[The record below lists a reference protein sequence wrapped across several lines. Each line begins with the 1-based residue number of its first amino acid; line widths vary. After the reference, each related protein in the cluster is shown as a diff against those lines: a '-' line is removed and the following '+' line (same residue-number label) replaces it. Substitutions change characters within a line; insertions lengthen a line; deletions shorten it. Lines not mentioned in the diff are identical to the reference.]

1 MHTGTVKYAH
11 LLSPIT
17 IGDLTLRNRAV
28 MGSMHTGLE
37 DFFWDIPK
45 LAAYYAERAKG
56 GVGLIV
62 TGGYAPNK
70 RGWLKPFASEM
81 SNRLHAERH
90 KQVTSAV
97 HEHGGAI
104 ALQVLHA
111 GRYSYTPFS
120 VSASAIKAPINPFR
134 PSALST
140 RGVDRTVS
148 DFARAARLAQRAG
161 YDAVEIM
168 GSEGYL
174 VNQFLAARTNR
185 RTDAW
190 GGTAE
195 KRMRFPVEI
204 VRRTREAVGDG
215 FPVIYRLSLL
225 DLVEGGQTWD
235 EVVELAHR
243 IEDAGATVI
252 NTGIGW
258 HEARVPTIITQV
270 PRGAWTWTTERL
282 KAEVSVPVCASNRIN
297 TPQLADRLI
306 ADGTADLVSMARP
319 LLADP
324 DFVNKAAA
332 EREDE
337 IITCIAC
344 NQACLDH
351 VFKNQKAS
359 CMLNPRAGRETE
371 IVLVPTLRKRQVAVV
386 GGGPAGLAAAAAYAE
401 RGDAVTLFE
410 KGAELGGQFRLAMQI
425 PGKEEFAEALRYY
438 RRQLEIHGVE
448 VRLNTTADP
457 EALTGFDEVVVATGV
472 VPRVPAIPGIDHPK
486 VVLYSD
492 VLDGSVEVGRRV
504 AVIGAGGIGVD
515 VAHYLTHDPTETT
528 ADWLAHWGV
537 GDPAHGTGQEAG
549 GLAAPTSREPVREVT
564 LVQRKTSIIGKSLG
578 KTSGWAHRAV
588 LKQAGVT
595 QVSGATY
602 DLVDDRGL
610 HLTVDGEQR
619 VIEVDHVV
627 VCAGQ
632 ESVRD
637 LYDALLAAHAEGRT
651 PTRPHIIGG
660 ADVAAELDAKRAI
673 EQGVRLAAG

>member
-1 MHTGTVKYAH
+1 MTRYPH
-11 LLSPIT
+11 LLRPIT
-17 IGDLTLRNRAV
+17 IGNLTLRNRAV

-37 DFFWDIPK
+37 DSVRDLPR
-45 LAAYYAERAKG
+45 LAAYFAERARG
-56 GVGLIV
+56 GVGLII
-62 TGGYAPNK
+62 TGGYAPSK

-81 SNRLHAERH
+81 SSRLHAERH
-90 KQVTSAV
+90 KQVTGAV
-97 HEHGGAI
+97 HEEGGAI

-111 GRYSYTPFS
+111 GRYAYTPWS
-120 VSASAIKAPINPFR
+120 VSASATKAPINPFKA
-134 PSALST
+134 SALSAKA
-140 RGVDRTVS
+140 VDRTVS
-148 DFARAARLAQRAG
+148 DFARSAGLARRAG

-174 VNQFLAARTNR
+174 INQFLAARTNR

-195 KRMRFPVEI
+195 KRMRFAVEI
-204 VRRTREAVGDG
+204 VRRTRETVGEG

-243 IEDAGATVI
+243 VEDAGASVI

-270 PRGAWTWTTERL
+270 PRGAWTWTTARL
-282 KAEVSVPVCASNRIN
+282 RTEVSVPVCASNRIN
-297 TPQLADRLI
+297 TPELADELI

-332 EREDE
+332 ERADE

-351 VFKNQKAS
+351 AFRNQKAS
-359 CMLNPRAGRETE
+359 CMLNPRAARETE
-371 IVLVPTLRKRQVAVV
+371 IVLTPVMRPRQVAVV
-386 GGGPAGLAAAAAYAE
+386 GGGPAGLSAAVSFAE
-401 RGDAVTLFE
+401 RGDHVTLFE
-410 KGAELGGQFRLAMQI
+410 KRSELGGQFRLAMRI
-425 PGKEEFAEALRYY
+425 PGKEEFAEALRYF
-438 RRQLEIHGVE
+438 RRRLEVLGVE
-448 VRLNTTADP
+448 VRLGT
-457 EALTGFDEVVVATGV
+457 EATVESLAAFDEVVIATGV
-472 VPRVPAIPGIDHPK
+472 EPRMPAIPGIDHPT
-486 VVLYSD
+486 VVSYADL
-492 VLDGSVEVGRRV
+492 LEGSVVAGRRV

-515 VAHYLTHDPTETT
+515 VAHFLTHDPTETT

-537 GDPAHGTGQEAG
+537 GDPAAPEFVHRTG
-549 GLAAPTSREPVREVT
+549 GLATPVAREHVRDVT
-564 LVQRKTSIIGKSLG
+564 LVQRKTSLIGRGLG

-588 LKQAGVT
+588 LRQAGVR

-602 DLVDDRGL
+602 DLIDDRGL
-610 HLTVDGEQR
+610 HVTVDGEPQL
-619 VIEVDHVV
+619 IEVDHVV

-637 LYDALLAAHAEGRT
+637 LYDALRGLGRDVT
-651 PTRPHIIGG
+651 VIGG
-660 ADVAAELDAKRAI
+660 ADLAAELDAKRAI

>member
-270 PRGAWTWTTERL
+270 PRGAWTWATERL

-410 KGAELGGQFRLAMQI
+410 KGAERRGQIRLAKQI
-425 PGKEEFAEALRYY
+425 PGKNEYAEALRYY

>member
-1 MHTGTVKYAH
+1 MTRYPH
-11 LLSPIT
+11 LLEPIT

-81 SNRLHAERH
+81 STRLHAERH
-90 KQVTSAV
+90 KQVTAAV

-134 PSALST
+134 PSALSS

-148 DFARAARLAQRAG
+148 DFARAAGLARRAG

-174 VNQFLAARTNR
+174 INQFLAARTNR

-190 GGTAE
+190 GGTAQ

-204 VRRTREAVGDG
+204 VRRTRETVGDG
-215 FPVIYRLSLL
+215 FPIIYRLSLL
-225 DLVEGGQTWD
+225 DLVEGGQTWE
-235 EVVELAHR
+235 EVVELSGL

-270 PRGAWTWTTERL
+270 PRGAWTWTTRRL
-282 KAEVSVPVCASNRIN
+282 KAEVSIPVCASNRIN
-297 TPQLADRLI
+297 TPQLAEQLI

-371 IVLVPTLRKRQVAVV
+371 IVLMPSVRVSTGSTTVRKIGVV

-410 KGAELGGQFRLAMQI
+410 KGAELGGQFRLAMRI

-438 RRQLEIHGVE
+438 RRQLEIHAVD
-448 VRLNTTADP
+448 VRLDTAADL
-457 EALTGFDEVVVATGV
+457 EALTGFDEVVIATGV
-472 VPRVPAIPGIDHPK
+472 VPRVPAIRGIDHPK
-486 VVLYSD
+486 VVSYADL
-492 VLDGSVEVGRRV
+492 LDGRVEVGPRV

-515 VAHYLTHDPTETT
+515 VAHYLTHDPGETT

-537 GDPAHGTGQEAG
+537 GDPSGEGDQRAG

-564 LVQRKTSIIGKSLG
+564 LVQRKTSIIGKELG

-610 HLTVDGEQR
+610 HVTVDGEQR

-637 LYDALLAAHAEGRT
+637 LYDALLAAGR
-651 PTRPHIIGG
+651 PVHIIGG

-673 EQGVRLAAG
+673 EQGVRLAAS